1 MVQWWRL
8 HISNSGGLCWIPSQ
22 GAKISQTAKPRGK
35 KKKKANDLSPVICNV
50 LKSPTFSHFL
60 LLLLQYEL
68 LRRNYHLDPMGISVW
83 VEERSWKWG
92 AEMFTEAAKVVTST
106 LFMFL
111 ISWLVSFC
119 HVHCDC
125 GADVVGFWAAASKMF
140 LGYLL
145 THIKIMAL
153 LGGAREI
160 LFTFVKYCLM
170 WVRY

>member
-1 MVQWWRL
+1 MVHWWRL
-8 HISNSGGLCWIPSQ
+8 HISNSGGLCWISGQ
-22 GAKISQTAKPRGK
+22 GTKISQTAKPR
-35 KKKKANDLSPVICNV
+35 KKKANDLSPIICNV

-60 LLLLQYEL
+60 LLLLQCEL
-68 LRRNYHLDPMGISVW
+68 LRRSYHLDPMGISVW
-83 VEERSWKWG
+83 VEDRSWKWG
-92 AEMFTEAAKVVTST
+92 AEMFTETAKVVTSM

-111 ISWLVSFC
+111 ISWPVSFG

-125 GADVVGFWAAASKMF
+125 GANVVGFWAAASKML

-153 LGGAREI
+153 LRGAREI
-160 LFTFVKYCLM
+160 LFTFMKYCLM